1 MQNRLYWHH
10 LPFIALPQENFW
22 IIGPSPK
29 AKMLFHLEE
38 RETVQQSVR
47 EQKKILSQASRL
59 ETSYYDVII
68 KVNGIDEH
76 TLINQ
81 QKHLLCLKCHL
92 FCTALQLSI
101 RNDEWLGLG

>member
-1 MQNRLYWHH
+1 MGYIGIICPSFPSLKRTSGLLV
-10 LPFIALPQENFW
+10 LP
-22 IIGPSPK
+22 PK
-29 AKMLFHLEE
+29 AKMLFHLQEK
-38 RETVQQSVR
+38 ETVQQYVR
-47 EQKKILSQASRL
+47 EQIKILSQASRL
-59 ETSYYDVII
+59 ETSYYDLII